1 MRNDLKPMR
10 NASFLGVN
18 DGNTMRNA
26 ISQFISHSIISLIYK
41 LLSYHLWEH
50 EKWKWKIVCR
60 GRADINAG
68 NYHTNVFQENEK
80 SDKSIS

>member
-1 MRNDLKPMR
+1 MSKTNKKEYENDLKPMK

-41 LLSYHLWEH
+41 LLSYHL
-50 EKWKWKIVCR
+50 
-60 GRADINAG
+60 
-68 NYHTNVFQENEK
+68 
-80 SDKSIS
+80 

>member
-1 MRNDLKPMR
+1 MSKTNKKEYENKMRNDLKPMR

-50 EKWKWKIVCR
+50 EKWIWKNICR
-60 GRADINAG
+60 SWIQQRLL
-68 NYHTNVFQENEK
+68 
-80 SDKSIS
+80 

>member
-1 MRNDLKPMR
+1 MSKTNKKEYENKMRNDLKPMK

-41 LLSYHLWEH
+41 LLSYH
-50 EKWKWKIVCR
+50 
-60 GRADINAG
+60 
-68 NYHTNVFQENEK
+68 F
-80 SDKSIS
+80 

>member
-26 ISQFISHSIISLIYK
+26 ISQFISHSIIIYENMRNE
-41 LLSYHLWEH
+41 Y
-50 EKWKWKIVCR
+50 EKTFAEAEFSGDC
-60 GRADINAG
+60 
-68 NYHTNVFQENEK
+68 
-80 SDKSIS
+80 

>member
-1 MRNDLKPMR
+1 MRNDLKPMK

-50 EKWKWKIVCR
+50 EKWIWKNRFFVKFGGTSSIV
-60 GRADINAG
+60 N
-68 NYHTNVFQENEK
+68 K
-80 SDKSIS
+80 

>member
-1 MRNDLKPMR
+1 MSKTNKKEYENKMRNDLKPMK

-41 LLSYHLWEH
+41 TIIISYYENMRNKY
-50 EKWKWKIVCR
+50 EKTVLRQIWW
-60 GRADINAG
+60 
-68 NYHTNVFQENEK
+68 
-80 SDKSIS
+80 